1 MCGIVGYVGEKEAY
15 DILVEGLKKL
25 EYRGYDSAGVAT
37 LLEGKVNMVKTE
49 GRLKDLEEKVNGSLP
64 GSIGIGHTRWATH
77 GRPSDENSHPHAGCS
92 QAFLVVHNGIIEN
105 YRELRNKLI
114 MEGHQFQSETDT
126 EVLSHLAEHYYQ
138 GDMLEAL
145 NKVVEDIKG
154 SYALVFLSSHHPG
167 ILACARK
174 DSPLVIGCGE
184 GENFVASDIPAIL
197 NYTRQTL
204 ILEDGERAIIT
215 ANTVEVYGSQGEK
228 LSKERT
234 EVTWDAEAA
243 EKGGYSHF
251 MLKEIHEQPRAI
263 KETLRGRVDPL
274 TYQVHLTE
282 LEDCQ
287 AELQKIEKIF
297 IVACGTASH
306 AGQVGKNI
314 IEKLVRMPVEVD
326 LASEFRYRSPL
337 LNEKTLVL
345 VISQSGETADTLA
358 ALRLARRSHCRVV
371 AITNVVGSSVAREAD
386 NVMFTWAGPEI
397 AVASTKAYITQ
408 LIVLYLFTL
417 YLTEL
422 RNTLTEKE
430 RKSLGQS
437 LLSLPALVDS
447 LLKGDKEKQ
456 VVELAEKI
464 SPWSSVFFIGR
475 GLDHALAME
484 GALKLKEISYIHAE
498 SYAAGELKH
507 GTLALITKDI
517 PVIALATQKDVF
529 EKMESNIKEVKARDA
544 YVLAVVNE
552 DRQDILQEV
561 DGVFLL
567 PPCAEILAPVL
578 AVVPLQ
584 LLAYYTAVKRGCDVD
599 KPRNLAK
606 SVTVE

>member
-1 MCGIVGYVGEKEAY
+1 MCGIVGYVGEKDAY
-15 DILVEGLKKL
+15 DILLEGLKKL

-37 LLEGKVNMVKTE
+37 LLEEKVNMVKTI
-49 GRLKDLEEKVNGSLP
+49 GRLRDLEEKVNGRLP

-105 YRELRNKLI
+105 YRELKSQLLSA
-114 MEGHQFQSETDT
+114 GHIFQSETDT
-126 EVLSHLAEHYYQ
+126 EVLSHLAEHHYQ

-145 NKVVEDIKG
+145 NRVVEDVKG

-167 ILACARK
+167 TLVCARK

-184 GENFVASDIPAIL
+184 GENFIASDIPAIL
-197 NYTRQTL
+197 NYTRQTI
-204 ILEDGERAIIT
+204 ILEDGERAVIT
-215 ANTVEVYGSQGEK
+215 AQAVEVYGDQGEK
-228 LSKERT
+228 LNKEKT

-251 MLKEIHEQPRAI
+251 MLKEIHEQPHAI
-263 KETLRGRVDPL
+263 RETLRARVDRQSF
-274 TYQVHLTE
+274 QVHLPE
-282 LEDCQ
+282 LEDCID
-287 AELQKIEKIF
+287 ELQTVEKIY

-306 AGQVGKNI
+306 AGQVGKHV
-314 IEKLVRMPVEVD
+314 IEKLVRLPVEVD
-326 LASEFRYRSPL
+326 LASEFRYRNPL
-337 LNEKTLVL
+337 LNDKTLVL

-358 ALRLARRSHCRVV
+358 ALRLARRSRCRVI

-386 NVMFTWAGPEI
+386 NVIYTCAGPEI

-408 LIVLYLFTL
+408 LVVLYLFAL
-417 YLTEL
+417 FLAEV
-422 RNTLTEKE
+422 RNTLTANE
-430 RKSLGQS
+430 RKTMGESMLA
-437 LLSLPALVDS
+437 LPALVES

-456 VVELAEKI
+456 VAELAEKI
-464 SPWSSVFFIGR
+464 SPWPSVFFIGR

-507 GTLALITKDI
+507 GTLALITKGI
-517 PVIALATQKDVF
+517 PVIALSTQKDVF
-529 EKMESNIKEVKARDA
+529 EKTESNIKEVKARDA
-544 YVLAVVNE
+544 YVLAVVNQ
-552 DRQDILQEV
+552 DRKDILQEV
-561 DGVFLL
+561 DEVFLL
-567 PPCAEILAPVL
+567 PQNTDILSPVL